1 MPAPF
6 RSLTREQFITEL
18 MAFAWTRRIWRVDMH
33 HTWHPSHAD
42 YDGEAC
48 IARMGKF
55 HVEERKFDDIAQHVS
70 IAPDGT
76 IWTGR
81 DWNKTPAS
89 VGGVLNQGAFMFEAI
104 GNFDAGHDKLDGD
117 QLASVVAVIRA
128 VQRRFRLPPEALL
141 FHRDV
146 PVTVKSCPGTSVD
159 KAQILARVARLQLPQ
174 VTPLAQAMRR
184 TTSARGEST
193 GRPMAAS
200 G

>member
-6 RSLTREQFITEL
+6 RPLTRAEFVNEL
-18 MAFAWTRRIWRVDMH
+18 MTLSWTRRIWRVDMH
-33 HTWHPSHAD
+33 HTFRPSHAD

-48 IARMGKF
+48 IERMCRF
-55 HVEERKFDDIAQHVS
+55 HVDDRKWDDIAQHVS

-104 GNFDAGHDKLDGD
+104 GNFDAGQDVLKGE
-117 QLASVVAVIRA
+117 QLQSVTHVIRA

-146 PVTVKSCPGTSVD
+146 PVTAKTCPGTSVD
-159 KAQILARVARLQLPQ
+159 KADILRRVMRTQVPQ
-174 VTPLAQAMRR
+174 VTPLAVAMRR
-184 TTSARGEST
+184 PSVRGSVGSA
-193 GRPMAAS
+193 AAAR
-200 G
+200 

>member
-6 RSLTREQFITEL
+6 RPLTRDGFIAQL
-18 MAFAWTRRIWRVDMH
+18 MAFAWSRRVWRVDMH
-33 HTWHPSHAD
+33 HTFHPSHAD

-48 IARMGKF
+48 ITRMAQF
-55 HVEERKFDDIAQHVS
+55 HVGTRNWDDIAQHVS

-89 VGGVLNQGAFMFEAI
+89 VGGVLNTGAFMFEAI
-104 GNFDAGHDKLDGD
+104 GNFDAGHDKLEGE
-117 QLASVVAVIRA
+117 QLRSVAHVIRA

-146 PVTVKSCPGTSVD
+146 PMTAKSCPGNTVD
-159 KAQILARVARLQLPQ
+159 KADILARVTRLQLPQ
-174 VTPLAQAMRR
+174 ITPIAAAMRKPAAH
-184 TTSARGEST
+184 SGA
-193 GRPMAAS
+193 GRPVAANC
-200 G
+200 

>member
-6 RSLTREQFITEL
+6 RPLTREGFAAEL
-18 MAFAWTRRIWRVDMH
+18 MAFAWNRRVWRVDMH
-33 HTWHPSHAD
+33 HTFHPSHAD

-48 IARMGKF
+48 IARMCKF
-55 HVEERKFDDIAQHVS
+55 HVETRKWDDIAQHVS

-104 GNFDAGHDKLDGD
+104 GNFDAGHDRLDGE
-117 QLASVVAVIRA
+117 QLKSVVTVIRA

-141 FHRDV
+141 FHREV
-146 PVTVKSCPGTSVD
+146 PVTAKTCPGTSVD
-159 KAQILARVARLQLPQ
+159 KADVLARVARLQLPQ
-174 VTPLAQAMRR
+174 VTPLPAVMRKPAIAAGAGR
-184 TTSARGEST
+184 TV
-193 GRPMAAS
+193 AACR
-200 G
+200 